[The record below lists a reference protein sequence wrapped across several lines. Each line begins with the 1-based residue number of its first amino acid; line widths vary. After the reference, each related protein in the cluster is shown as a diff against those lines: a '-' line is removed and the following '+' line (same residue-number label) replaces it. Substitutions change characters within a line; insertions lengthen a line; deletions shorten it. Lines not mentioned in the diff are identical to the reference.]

1 MQYGNENEYLNL
13 VNYRRDKYMQQA
25 HQHRLARL
33 TQSRKARTSFFYARI
48 LVHAGEVLV
57 KLGSALHQRSGT
69 LTLPE
74 VDRKAMSRP

>member
-33 TQSRKARTSFFYARI
+33 A
-48 LVHAGEVLV
+48 
-57 KLGSALHQRSGT
+57 
-69 LTLPE
+69 
-74 VDRKAMSRP
+74 